1 MDRCSCFMAGVMTN
15 QINTKDWLPS
25 YLAAAV
31 IWGLSFYFIEI
42 LLTVFHPTV
51 VALLRLTIGAV
62 VLIAV
67 SRMMK
72 QRLPIE
78 IWRKLFFTA
87 IIMNSL
93 PGFLFAFGQDY
104 VSSILAGIINAAT
117 PLMTLLF
124 LLLVFKDQK
133 VAGNQIVGLIIG
145 FVGVLIVLGIWEGIA
160 SGQLIGVAAL
170 LVAVAGYGFSLP
182 YYRKHIVPLNYPPT
196 SLLALQIAIGAIQIA
211 PFALLNLDLRAEIS
225 PKVIFAAL
233 MLGGLGSG
241 LAYVVHYR
249 VTAIAGAAI
258 ASSVTYLTPVVAAVA
273 GVLLLN
279 EKLHWYE
286 FAGALIVIA
295 GILLSQR
302 SATAK
307 P

>member
-1 MDRCSCFMAGVMTN
+1 MAGVMTN